1 VRLQIS
7 QRWNPASAKRWADAY
22 SWRADRFR
30 IVLAQPRAAI
40 AVLIPMSK
48 MPVMR
53 GARSS
58 ARELSVKC
66 WWHFVLVTL
75 KISVRE

>member
-1 VRLQIS
+1 MLDSEVTNIAALESCIGKTPGRCI
-7 QRWNPASAKRWADAY
+7 
-22 SWRADRFR
+22 FR

-40 AVLIPMSK
+40 AVLIPMPK

-53 GARSS
+53 RARSS
-58 ARELSVKC
+58 ARELGVKC